1 MSFGRT
7 PQRCMRSPAMMKNGM
22 ARSGNESI
30 PPNMSV
36 GSTAIGTVPDRTM
49 KLRPARPRQKAIGTP
64 SVIVSA
70 NTTMSSV
77 ISTGSQLAAR
87 ATGIGLVEAE
97 QPGDDHDRHQ
107 QRADR
112 QGEVEPED
120 RHAQRQRVL
129 VALGRKDLEP
139 GYGEHD
145 QEQEREQFGDD
156 PEGPLSARPQPA
168 AGARGDVALGARAT
182 RRGPHRLGRR
192 PGGPA

>member
-7 PQRCMRSPAMMKNGM
+7 PHRCIRSPAMMKNGM

-49 KLRPARPRQKAIGTP
+49 KVRPARPRQKAIGTP
-64 SVIVSA
+64 SVSA

-77 ISTGSQLAAR
+77 ISTGSQLPAR
-87 ATGIGLVEAE
+87 AIRTGPVEAE

-129 VALGRKDLEP
+129 VALGRKDLKP
-139 GYGEHD
+139 GYGEDD

-168 AGARGDVALGARAT
+168 ADARGDVALFAQ
-182 RRGPHRLGRR
+182 HEH
-192 PGGPA
+192 

>member
-1 MSFGRT
+1 MSIATLGGMIGPIT
-7 PQRCMRSPAMMKNGM
+7 ADPAMTEETK
-22 ARSGNESI
+22 
-30 PPNMSV
+30 PPGYSW
-36 GSTAIGTVPDRTM
+36 RTM
-49 KLRPARPRQKAIGTP
+49 AGASNEPMAAHSASATP
-64 SVIVSA
+64 
-70 NTTMSSV
+70 TMSSV
-77 ISTGSQLAAR
+77 ISTGAQLAACAIR
-87 ATGIGLVEAE
+87 TSLVEAA

-168 AGARGDVALGARAT
+168 AGARGDVALFAQHEHGGEQRHPDHPVARQ
-182 RRGPHRLGRR
+182 L
-192 PGGPA
+192 

>member
-77 ISTGSQLAAR
+77 ISTGSQLPAR
-87 ATGIGLVEAE
+87 AIRTGPVEAE

-107 QRADR
+107 QRSEEHTSEL
-112 QGEVEPED
+112 QS
-120 RHAQRQRVL
+120 QSNL
-129 VALGRKDLEP
+129 VC
-139 GYGEHD
+139 
-145 QEQEREQFGDD
+145 
-156 PEGPLSARPQPA
+156 
-168 AGARGDVALGARAT
+168 
-182 RRGPHRLGRR
+182 RLLL
-192 PGGPA
+192 